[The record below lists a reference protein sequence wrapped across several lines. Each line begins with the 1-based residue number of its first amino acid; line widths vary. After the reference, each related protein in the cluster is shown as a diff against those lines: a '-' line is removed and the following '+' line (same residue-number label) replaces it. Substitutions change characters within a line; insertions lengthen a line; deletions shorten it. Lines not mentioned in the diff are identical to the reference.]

1 MRSTILSTLALSLI
15 LAGCAPTKP
24 IAPTNSMDANT
35 TESNITY
42 TPGELNQESLLDL
55 ISAELYGQDREF
67 AQSQALFYK
76 QAELSQSPE
85 LAERATRISQFMRD
99 PKLVE
104 QSAKLWQ
111 TLDPEKA
118 LPFQILLNLYFQ
130 EAQIE
135 QALALLGDRDELSA
149 ETYGLIESHRPTLEP
164 EELKALFD
172 LLQHLGPEQ
181 QQKLPNIL
189 LQARIQ
195 RSLQQSNR
203 AIELLDRG
211 LAIDPNNADLTLDKA
226 RIIGIDLDDVS
237 RALNIL
243 QPALTEHTDHRELQ
257 AFQIR
262 LLLIDSPDQVPD
274 LVESAIKESNDDPQ
288 LIYYYALLLLEN
300 ELLDPAERWVD
311 RLIAMD
317 PENSDIYLYKGA
329 IEQQRGN
336 SKAAI
341 DAYNNVKSGDN
352 LLNAFARTL
361 ELIDPKTSGTE
372 LEERLSTLIKQDPER
387 IEPLTRIAA
396 EWLMDQ
402 QRNQEAIDLIDEQLK
417 IIPQANSLIYAKAIA
432 FESIDPEQMLSNLE
446 LALAL
451 DEENPSLMNAL
462 GYSMLLYS
470 DDFETA
476 FNLIKEAYKATPDDP
491 AVIDSMGWAFYLS
504 ENYQEALIYIEQ
516 AFKAFPDPEVAKHY
530 IQVLAKLDR
539 IDEATALLETL
550 QQDYPENRHTLEAEQ
565 WLNSL

>member
-24 IAPTNSMDANT
+24 IAPTNSIDANA

-262 LLLIDSPDQVPD
+262 LLLIDNPDQVPN

>member
-1 MRSTILSTLALSLI
+1 LRSTILRTMAFSLI
-15 LAGCAPTKP
+15 LAGCTPTKP
-24 IAPTNSMDANT
+24 STLLEPVDANA
-35 TESNITY
+35 TELNAIY
-42 TPGELNQESLLDL
+42 TPGELNQESVFDL
-55 ISAELYGQDREF
+55 ISAELYGQNREF

-76 QAELSQSPE
+76 QAQLSQSPE
-85 LAERATRISQFMRD
+85 LAERATRISQYMRD

-104 QSAKLWQ
+104 QSATLWQ

-135 QALALLGDRDELSA
+135 QALALLGNRSELSA
-149 ETYGLIESHRPTLEP
+149 ETYGLIESHRSTLEP
-164 EELKALFD
+164 EELKTLFD
-172 LLQHLGPEQ
+172 LLHHLGPEQ

-195 RSLQQSNR
+195 RSLQQPNK
-203 AIELLDRG
+203 AIELLNQG

-237 RALNIL
+237 RALNVM
-243 QPALTEHTDHRELQ
+243 QPALKEHTNHRELQ

-262 LLLIDSPDQVPD
+262 LLLIDSPDQVPY

-300 ELLDPAERWVD
+300 ELLNPAERWID

-336 SKAAI
+336 KDAAI
-341 DAYNNVKSGDN
+341 EAYSNVQSGDS

-361 ELIDPKTSGTE
+361 ELIDPATSGSA

-396 EWLMDQ
+396 EWLLDQ
-402 QRNQEAIDLIDEQLK
+402 QRNLEAINLIDEQLK
-417 IIPQANSLIYAKAIA
+417 IIPQANSLIYVKAIA
-432 FESIDPEQMLSNLE
+432 FELIDPEQMLSNLE

-451 DEENPSLMNAL
+451 DEENPSLKNAL

-470 DDFETA
+470 DDFERA
-476 FNLIKEAYKATPDDP
+476 FNLIKEAYQATPDDP
-491 AVIDSMGWAFYLS
+491 AVNDSMGWAFYLS
-504 ENYQEALIYIEQ
+504 RNYQEALIYIEK
-516 AFKAFPDPEVAKHY
+516 AFKAFPDPEIAKHY

-539 IDEATALLETL
+539 IDEAVTLLDTL
-550 QQDYPENRHTLEAEQ
+550 MQDHPENRHTLEAEQ
-565 WLNSL
+565 WLNNL

>member
-1 MRSTILSTLALSLI
+1 MRSTLFSAATLSLL

-24 IAPTNSMDANT
+24 DTPSEQANTNSIEST
-35 TESNITY
+35 TIY
-42 TPGELNQESLLDL
+42 TPGELNEESLLDL
-55 ISAELYGQDREF
+55 ISAELYGQNREF

-76 QAELSQSPE
+76 QAQLSQDPQ
-85 LAERATRISQFMRD
+85 LAERATRIAQFMRD
-99 PKLVE
+99 AELVE
-104 QSAKLWQ
+104 QSAILWQ
-111 TLDPEKA
+111 SLDPEKA

-130 EAQIE
+130 EAKVD
-135 QALALLGDRDELSA
+135 QALEILASHSELTA
-149 ETYGLIESHRPTLEP
+149 ETYGLIESHRASLTP

-172 LLQHLGPEQ
+172 LLSHLGPEQ

-195 RSLQQSNR
+195 RTLQQPNK
-203 AIELLDRG
+203 AIELLDQG
-211 LAIDPNNADLTLDKA
+211 LAIDSNNADLILDKA
-226 RIIGIDLDDVS
+226 RIIGIDLDDAS
-237 RALNIL
+237 QALRVM
-243 QPALTEHTDHRELQ
+243 QPALEEHGDHRELQ

-262 LLLIDSPDQVPD
+262 LLLEESPDQVPS
-274 LVESAIKESNDDPQ
+274 LVESAISRSKEDPQ
-288 LIYYYALLLLEN
+288 LIYYYALLLLDN
-300 ELLDPAERWVD
+300 ELLDPAERWID

-317 PENSDIYLYKGA
+317 PDNSDTYLYKGA

-336 SKAAI
+336 TEAALNAYSK
-341 DAYNNVKSGDN
+341 VRSGDN

-361 ELIDPKTSGTE
+361 ELINPETSGKE
-372 LEERLSTLIKQDPER
+372 LEDRLNTLVKQDPER

-396 EWLMDQ
+396 EWLLDQ
-402 QRNQEAIDLIDEQLK
+402 QRHQEAIDLIDEQLK

-432 FESIDPEQMLSNLE
+432 FESIDPVQMLKNLE
-446 LALAL
+446 LALSL
-451 DEENPSLMNAL
+451 DEENPSLKNAL

-470 DDFETA
+470 DDFESA
-476 FNLIKEAYKATPDDP
+476 FNLIKEAYQATPDDP

-504 ENYQEALIYIEQ
+504 QNYDEALTYIEK

-539 IDEATALLETL
+539 IDEARTLLDTL
-550 QQDYPENRHTLEAEQ
+550 LQDHPENRHTLEAEQ

>member
-24 IAPTNSMDANT
+24 IAPTISVDANA

-67 AQSQALFYK
+67 AQAQALFYK
-76 QAELSQSPE
+76 QAQLSQSPE

-111 TLDPEKA
+111 TLDPERA

-135 QALALLGDRDELSA
+135 QALSLLGDRDELST

-164 EELKALFD
+164 GELKALFD
-172 LLQHLGPEQ
+172 LLQYLGPEQ
-181 QQKLPNIL
+181 QQRLPNIL

-195 RSLQQSNR
+195 RSLQQPNR
-203 AIELLDRG
+203 AIKLLDRG

-226 RIIGIDLDDVS
+226 RIIGIDLDDAS

-262 LLLIDSPDQVPD
+262 LLLIDNPDQVPK

-336 SKAAI
+336 TEAAL
-341 DAYNNVKSGDN
+341 DAYSNVKSGDN

-361 ELIDPKTSGTE
+361 ELINPTTSGIE

-387 IEPLTRIAA
+387 IEPLTRITA

-451 DEENPSLMNAL
+451 DEENPSLKNAL

-470 DDFETA
+470 DDFERA
-476 FNLIKEAYKATPDDP
+476 FNVIREAYKATPDDP

-504 ENYQEALIYIEQ
+504 ENYQEALIYIEK

-550 QQDYPENRHTLEAEQ
+550 QQDYPENRHTLEVEQ

>member
-1 MRSTILSTLALSLI
+1 LSTLALSLI

-24 IAPTNSMDANT
+24 IAPSTSIDANA

-67 AQSQALFYK
+67 AQAQALFYK
-76 QAELSQSPE
+76 QAQLSQSPE

-262 LLLIDSPDQVPD
+262 LLLIDNPDQVPD

-300 ELLDPAERWVD
+300 ELLDPSERWVD

-336 SKAAI
+336 SEAAI

-470 DDFETA
+470 DDFERA

-491 AVIDSMGWAFYLS
+491 AVIDSMGWAFYIS
-504 ENYQEALIYIEQ
+504 GNYQEALIYIEQ

-539 IDEATALLETL
+539 IDEATVLLETL

>member
-24 IAPTNSMDANT
+24 IAPSTSIDANA

-67 AQSQALFYK
+67 AQAQALFYK
-76 QAELSQSPE
+76 QAQLSQSPE

-262 LLLIDSPDQVPD
+262 LLLIDNPDQVPD

-336 SKAAI
+336 SEAAI

-402 QRNQEAIDLIDEQLK
+402 HRNQEAIDLIDEQLK

-470 DDFETA
+470 DDFERA

-491 AVIDSMGWAFYLS
+491 AVIDSMGWAFYIS
-504 ENYQEALIYIEQ
+504 GNYQEALIYIEQ

-539 IDEATALLETL
+539 IDEATVLLETL

>member
-1 MRSTILSTLALSLI
+1 LSTLALSLI

-24 IAPTNSMDANT
+24 IAPSTSIDANA

-67 AQSQALFYK
+67 AQAQALFYK
-76 QAELSQSPE
+76 QAQLSQSPE

-262 LLLIDSPDQVPD
+262 LLLIDNPDQVPD

-336 SKAAI
+336 SEAAI

-470 DDFETA
+470 DDFERA

-491 AVIDSMGWAFYLS
+491 AVIDSMGWAFYIS
-504 ENYQEALIYIEQ
+504 GNYQEALIYIEQ

-539 IDEATALLETL
+539 IDEATVLLETL

>member
-24 IAPTNSMDANT
+24 IAPSTSINANA

-67 AQSQALFYK
+67 AQAQALFYK
-76 QAELSQSPE
+76 QAQLSQSPE
-85 LAERATRISQFMRD
+85 LAERATRISQIMRN
-99 PKLVE
+99 PKQVE

-111 TLDPEKA
+111 ALDPERA

-135 QALALLGDRDELSA
+135 QALSLLGDRDELSV

-164 EELKALFD
+164 EELIALFD

-211 LAIDPNNADLTLDKA
+211 LVIDPNNADLTLDKA

-262 LLLIDSPDQVPD
+262 LLLIDNPDQVAN
-274 LVESAIKESNDDPQ
+274 LVETAIKESNDDPQ

-336 SKAAI
+336 SEAAL

-361 ELIDPKTSGTE
+361 ELIDPETSGAG

-470 DDFETA
+470 DDFERA
-476 FNLIKEAYKATPDDP
+476 FNLIKEAYRATPDDP
-491 AVIDSMGWAFYLS
+491 AVIDSMGWAFYIS
-504 ENYQEALIYIEQ
+504 GNYQEALIYIEQ

-550 QQDYPENRHTLEAEQ
+550 QKDYPENRHTLEAEQ

>member
-24 IAPTNSMDANT
+24 IAPTISVDANA
-35 TESNITY
+35 TESNISY

-67 AQSQALFYK
+67 AQAQALFYK
-76 QAELSQSPE
+76 QAQLSQSPE

-111 TLDPEKA
+111 TLDPERT
-118 LPFQILLNLYFQ
+118 LPYQILLNLYFQ

-135 QALALLGDRDELSA
+135 QALSLLGDRDELSA

-164 EELKALFD
+164 GELKALFD
-172 LLQHLGPEQ
+172 LLQYLGPEQ
-181 QQKLPNIL
+181 QQRLPNIL

-195 RSLQQSNR
+195 RSLQQPNR
-203 AIELLDRG
+203 AIKLLDRG

-226 RIIGIDLDDVS
+226 RIIGIDLDDAS

-262 LLLIDSPDQVPD
+262 LLLIENPDQVPN

-336 SKAAI
+336 NEAAL
-341 DAYNNVKSGDN
+341 DAYSNVKSGDN

-361 ELIDPKTSGTE
+361 ELINPTTSGIE

-387 IEPLTRIAA
+387 IEPLTRITA

-451 DEENPSLMNAL
+451 DEENPSLKNAL
-462 GYSMLLYS
+462 GYSMLIYS
-470 DDFETA
+470 DDFERA
-476 FNLIKEAYKATPDDP
+476 FNLIREAYKATPDDP

-504 ENYQEALIYIEQ
+504 ENYQEALIYIEK

>member
-1 MRSTILSTLALSLI
+1 MAFSLI
-15 LAGCAPTKP
+15 LAGCTPTKP
-24 IAPTNSMDANT
+24 SILLEPVDANV
-35 TESNITY
+35 TELNAIY
-42 TPGELNQESLLDL
+42 TPGELNQESVFDL
-55 ISAELYGQDREF
+55 ISAELYGQNREF

-76 QAELSQSPE
+76 QAQLSQSPE

-104 QSAKLWQ
+104 QSATLWQ

-130 EAQIE
+130 ESQIE
-135 QALALLGDRDELSA
+135 QALALLGNRSELSA
-149 ETYGLIESHRPTLEP
+149 ETYGLIESHRSTLEP
-164 EELKALFD
+164 EELKTLFD
-172 LLQHLGPEQ
+172 LLHHLGPEQ

-195 RSLQQSNR
+195 RSLQQPNK
-203 AIELLDRG
+203 AIELLNQG
-211 LAIDPNNADLTLDKA
+211 LVIDPNNADLTLDKA

-237 RALNIL
+237 KALNVM
-243 QPALTEHTDHRELQ
+243 QPALKEHTNHRELQ

-262 LLLIDSPDQVPD
+262 LLLIDSPDQVPY

-300 ELLDPAERWVD
+300 ELLNPAERWID

-336 SKAAI
+336 KEAAI
-341 DAYNNVKSGDN
+341 EAYSNVQSGDS

-361 ELIDPKTSGTE
+361 ELIDPATSGSA

-396 EWLMDQ
+396 EWLLDQ
-402 QRNQEAIDLIDEQLK
+402 QRNLEAINLIDEQLK
-417 IIPQANSLIYAKAIA
+417 IIPQANSLIYVKAIA
-432 FESIDPEQMLSNLE
+432 FELIDPEQMLSNLE

-451 DEENPSLMNAL
+451 DEENPSLKNAL

-470 DDFETA
+470 DDFERA
-476 FNLIKEAYKATPDDP
+476 FNLIKEAYQATPDDP

-504 ENYQEALIYIEQ
+504 RNYQEALIYIEK
-516 AFKAFPDPEVAKHY
+516 AFKAFPDPEIAKHY

-539 IDEATALLETL
+539 IDEAVTLLDTL
-550 QQDYPENRHTLEAEQ
+550 MQDHPENRHTLEAEQ
-565 WLNSL
+565 WLNNL